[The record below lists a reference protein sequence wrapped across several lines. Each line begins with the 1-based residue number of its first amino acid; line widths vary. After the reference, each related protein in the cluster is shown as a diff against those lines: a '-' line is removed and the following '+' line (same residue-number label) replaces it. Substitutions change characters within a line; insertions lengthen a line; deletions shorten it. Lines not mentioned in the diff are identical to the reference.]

1 MSQYGSQRALNT
13 HRRAGSRQDL
23 SAGIP
28 THYARSEVVHSGN
41 GYGQEYMDGYN
52 TYAFSKGSMG
62 GGQGQSPHS
71 ALHQKAYLLQS
82 QCQEYLRKAEHC
94 LQSGGTAEG
103 ERYLA
108 MARETV
114 EQLKGCA
121 VDLRQMGQPN
131 DSVIMS
137 VDMCMDQ
144 LKSVHMAFN
153 GTMQRRS
160 RGSRGSAGGWEEP
173 GRNYQEAVAWIKQQ
187 KRLIETSTWG
197 DDPAAIEQQL
207 VSHARFH
214 SSIQRSAEVER
225 AKDELAAKGD
235 KANLHSLEQE
245 WDSLQKMSFGRTDR
259 LRDLQG
265 IIEEISQEIM
275 WVNEREEEELVFD
288 WGDRNIEAYIPQ
300 KQEGYSKLMSN
311 LELKE
316 KDLNKLKL
324 KVDNLLKDG
333 HPASDKIE
341 AYMDTL
347 QTQWSWLLQIIKCID
362 VHLKENAA
370 YSQFFR
376 EANDTYSKLQ
386 KEHETIRLNFAC
398 DKNTPL
404 DNLQELLQNLEREK
418 GRIMENKRQVQH
430 LVSKSK
436 SIVRLKPRNPDNKT
450 TGTVIVSAL
459 CDFKQD
465 QRVICKGNEAILK
478 DNSQRSKWQVT
489 GPGGMDMMVPSVCLL
504 VPPPNPLSINLATKN
519 EQYYEAIL
527 TMWNQFY
534 INIKSL
540 ISWQYCVQDITHI
553 NSLTLTMLARMR
565 PEEYRSI
572 VKSLESHYDEFKVC
586 CHGSQMFGDEDKRSI
601 ESQYTGA
608 QAHYDQL
615 VVQLPAYSEWECAQ
629 VQQQQVQQ
637 QQVQQQQ
644 ATRVEETKK
653 VVVKKEEVKKVK
665 KKVVASQSLTE
676 LHALRV
682 RLDGAE
688 AGLTQHIHV
697 CLGEDGAHDCGLRIT
712 RLEAVQRDI
721 ESSRVEYLRLKERI
735 QKELEDMSDADK
747 AQFLRSELSLVN
759 QRLGTLEGWSAAYL
773 QRLRALR
780 ALLESVARCEDI
792 VKVHEARLTEKET
805 TSLDPAEVEDYMST
819 LKSMRAELEQKKDV
833 LVSMETELG
842 KAVHWNDQ
850 VGGSFHRCDVDLSRY
865 GEQVSQL
872 SDRWRRIQNQ
882 IDSRLRGQTVY
893 LQQLQHYRGTG
904 STLGEWIGA
913 TRKQQD
919 GLHGAKIDDIGGLN
933 EHLSQQKALNTEI
946 KGRRENVES
955 VLRDNETCVNS
966 IKDYELELA
975 SYSAGLETVLNIP
988 IKRTMLLSPANELT
1002 QEATQ
1007 LQTRYIE
1014 LFTLSSDNYR
1024 YLGGLLNSMEELKMR
1039 NTRIDLL
1046 EEELRLLKG
1055 NVADGDEKNR
1065 SLEEAIAR
1073 YRLELAQSQEHLIS
1087 VEEVK
1092 RHTTLQC
1099 NTTKDSLASTQSQL
1113 QDLNEQVARLTYSIE
1128 EEKRKRTLAEERYG
1142 EQRQEYEAM
1151 LRKRQKELEEVSWA
1165 KMEVEKS
1172 VGDRER
1178 EAERL
1183 RRQLAEEASRI
1194 KELELELSKV
1204 RSLCCAE
1211 IANIKQTYESQIHI
1225 SHTDI
1230 QRLTTQREED
1240 GAGLRLQ
1247 CDMLEAERRDLEE
1260 ELRRLRLSLS
1270 QAEEQRRRA
1279 DEEAFS
1285 QKAAGSEEA
1294 RRRRELEEQ
1303 VETLLRQRAEESSQ
1317 HGQELAQVTK
1327 VLQDKNGQLA
1337 HLTHILEEESR
1348 RRTVLEE
1355 ERVVMD
1361 KTLIKVQAQQSS
1373 STVMVARLGEV
1384 ELELNRLRPQLEK
1397 EASERSRLEQ
1407 SLTRLQARVR
1417 ELQATRDGLELELE
1431 ALKKTNLDDVTKR
1444 KRVELELEK
1453 TTMTM
1458 REYTGTINT
1467 LRQSQEDAT
1476 AGGRRG
1482 EEEQRRLKEELERSV
1497 REHKAST
1504 ERLAQLSGQLKA
1516 LQQQLLQEQSRVR
1529 DSNHRYE
1536 SLHKTLEE
1544 KTTALNESSAAL
1556 EKLRGLTETLT
1567 KERLRLEEELRGVRQ
1582 EKEEL
1587 VRARRGADDDLASQ
1601 ITALELQLQSSARSS
1616 REYQNLV
1623 SELSSEREKLRLEIE
1638 LIQKQS
1644 IETSSKIQSTQVQY
1658 SDVVKER
1665 DALLL
1670 KLNATDQDKA
1680 HRLEEELNRIKLSL
1694 ESEVRLKR
1702 RFQEES
1708 EQVKKDFLYWK
1719 DLAGT
1724 KEGQVKQFVSER
1736 DRLERDRA
1744 SMKSEMERL
1753 MRELREVEE
1762 TYKRKLVSTQTELSS
1777 LTSVRD
1783 SLEVELRKLRER
1795 PDTLPKHTQTEKTLL
1810 DPSTLVFDGVRKPVT
1825 AQQLL
1830 DCGVLDVPIFNQL
1843 IKGQKTVPE
1852 VSVDIKLNLKGTGA
1866 IAGVASGPQGK
1877 MSLTEARKAKLLS
1890 PESTV
1895 LLLEA
1900 QAATGHIID
1909 PRANRKL
1916 TVDEAYANGVV
1927 DEEHRGR
1934 LLVAEAAAVGYR
1946 DPNTSKI
1953 LSASQAMRKG
1963 LIDRDTALRFVQAQ
1977 ESMGG
1982 ILDPVLSVFLPK
1994 DVAMDRDLINE
2005 DLYRALNQTPECYLD
2020 PDTQLGAS
2028 YVSLKRKCKVDP
2040 GTGLLLLPAPEK
2052 PMTVQGLRDQVA
2064 VSDLVDANLLE
2075 RTDID
2080 QLREGKL
2087 TSQDIETRLRTYLRG
2102 STCIAGVYDE
2112 ASGKTMPIYQAMK
2125 EGLLRPG
2132 TTMELLEA
2140 QAASGFMID
2149 PVNNLY
2155 LTVSEAYTK
2164 GLHGPEFKDK
2174 LLSAER
2180 AVTGYQD
2187 PGTDKIISLFQALER
2202 GLIEKGH
2209 GIRLLEAQIASGGI
2223 IDPKHSH
2230 RIDVDVAYKKGYFGK
2245 EMSQIL
2251 TDEGDDTKGFFD
2263 PNTEENLTYLQL
2275 KKRCITDEKT
2285 GLILLPIIDKK
2296 KQQSTQKNTL
2306 RKRRVVIVDPDTNK
2320 EMTVKEAYNKGLI
2333 DYETF
2338 LELSGQECEWE
2349 EIVVTNPD
2357 GSSSLALIDRQTGTK
2372 FDVTDLLKNGV
2383 ISQSV
2388 FEQYRAHT
2396 ITLTQFADIITSRI
2410 KASSSSSTSSSA
2422 TAATT
2427 AAATAASA
2435 AATAASA
2442 EKATAKSFS
2451 SLSSSTMSSQ
2461 RTTTTSSVISERS
2474 TVVDGSA
2481 AWATASDPQ
2490 NYLKHI
2496 ASVSITLADP
2506 AEVFSEQSPVGA
2518 IFDTE
2523 TLEKISITQALKRGL
2538 MDSITAQR
2546 LLEAQACTGGIVNPA
2561 TGRRMGIQEASHQ
2574 GIIEADMATKLKAAQ
2589 KAYIGFEDVKSKRKM
2604 SAAEAMKEKWLPYEA
2619 GHRFLEFQYV
2629 TGGLYDPELGR
2640 RRTIEEALQMGW
2652 LDARA
2657 AQKLQET
2664 RHHAKNLTCPKS
2676 KLKISFKEAMDNS
2689 LLEENTGVRM
2699 LQASTIS
2706 SRGISSPYNVSSA
2719 PGSASGS
2726 RSGSRRG
2733 SVDLGSSYSYSSYS
2747 HTSVSKM

>member
-629 VQQQQVQQ
+629 QQQQQVQQQQVQQ

-1194 KELELELSKV
+1194 KELELELSK
-1204 RSLCCAE
+1204 
-1211 IANIKQTYESQIHI
+1211 
-1225 SHTDI
+1225 
-1230 QRLTTQREED
+1230 
-1240 GAGLRLQ
+1240 
-1247 CDMLEAERRDLEE
+1247 
-1260 ELRRLRLSLS
+1260 
-1270 QAEEQRRRA
+1270 
-1279 DEEAFS
+1279 
-1285 QKAAGSEEA
+1285 
-1294 RRRRELEEQ
+1294 
-1303 VETLLRQRAEESSQ
+1303 
-1317 HGQELAQVTK
+1317 
-1327 VLQDKNGQLA
+1327 
-1337 HLTHILEEESR
+1337 
-1348 RRTVLEE
+1348 
-1355 ERVVMD
+1355 
-1361 KTLIKVQAQQSS
+1361 
-1373 STVMVARLGEV
+1373 
-1384 ELELNRLRPQLEK
+1384 
-1397 EASERSRLEQ
+1397 
-1407 SLTRLQARVR
+1407 
-1417 ELQATRDGLELELE
+1417 
-1431 ALKKTNLDDVTKR
+1431 
-1444 KRVELELEK
+1444 
-1453 TTMTM
+1453 
-1458 REYTGTINT
+1458 
-1467 LRQSQEDAT
+1467 
-1476 AGGRRG
+1476 
-1482 EEEQRRLKEELERSV
+1482 
-1497 REHKAST
+1497 
-1504 ERLAQLSGQLKA
+1504 
-1516 LQQQLLQEQSRVR
+1516 
-1529 DSNHRYE
+1529 
-1536 SLHKTLEE
+1536 
-1544 KTTALNESSAAL
+1544 
-1556 EKLRGLTETLT
+1556 
-1567 KERLRLEEELRGVRQ
+1567 
-1582 EKEEL
+1582 
-1587 VRARRGADDDLASQ
+1587 
-1601 ITALELQLQSSARSS
+1601 
-1616 REYQNLV
+1616 
-1623 SELSSEREKLRLEIE
+1623 
-1638 LIQKQS
+1638 
-1644 IETSSKIQSTQVQY
+1644 TSSKIQSTQVQY